1 MVVGNC
7 VVAKDDDDAGIELFA
22 VTGGSKAQTISSVIL
37 AGEFNSGILFERLS
51 SSSSSSA
58 DDLGA
63 DESVNKGFCFI
74 TLFFQIGSIM
84 NVYFSFIVMMI
95 ILIFSFIFEGICY
108 RGDWEILFSICLT
121 YT

>member
-7 VVAKDDDDAGIELFA
+7 DVAVVVVKVVARDDDVVDIVLFA
-22 VTGGSKAQTISSVIL
+22 VDVADTGGSKAQTNSSVIL

-63 DESVNKGFCFI
+63 DESVNKGFF
-74 TLFFQIGSIM
+74 LFYYIHCIF
-84 NVYFSFIVMMI
+84 YEC
-95 ILIFSFIFEGICY
+95 ILV
-108 RGDWEILFSICLT
+108 L
-121 YT
+121 

>member
-7 VVAKDDDDAGIELFA
+7 VVAKDDAAGIELFA
-22 VTGGSKAQTISSVIL
+22 VTGGSKAQTKSSVIL

-63 DESVNKGFCFI
+63 DESVNKGF
-74 TLFFQIGSIM
+74 LFYNS
-84 NVYFSFIVMMI
+84 VLS
-95 ILIFSFIFEGICY
+95 
-108 RGDWEILFSICLT
+108 
-121 YT
+121 